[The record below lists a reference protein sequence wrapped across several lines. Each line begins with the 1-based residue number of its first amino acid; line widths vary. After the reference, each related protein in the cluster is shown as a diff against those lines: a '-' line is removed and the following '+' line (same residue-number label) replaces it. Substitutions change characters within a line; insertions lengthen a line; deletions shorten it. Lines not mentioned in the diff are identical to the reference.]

1 MREEQRYP
9 HQHRHT
15 ETDRQ
20 EQRVLEKETE
30 AGYKRGGE
38 SIETQGSRQRGTDNR
53 FRFAQG
59 EGERRL
65 STETPSTWQNR
76 RGTGWWRDS
85 KGAGERKEGG
95 GLRGG
100 LCIHTTWEGW
110 PPWCCN
116 SRKVSSSSWLCS
128 NRASWGPT
136 HPDACR
142 LLLKHT
148 LPPLPSVSSG

>member
-15 ETDRQ
+15 DTDRQ

-76 RGTGWWRDS
+76 RGTGWWRDRQ
-85 KGAGERKEGG
+85 GGRRAEG
-95 GLRGG
+95 RR
-100 LCIHTTWEGW
+100 W
-110 PPWCCN
+110 PPWGF
-116 SRKVSSSSWLCS
+116 V
-128 NRASWGPT
+128 
-136 HPDACR
+136 HPYHMGGLAALVLQFQKSVQF
-142 LLLKHT
+142 LLALQ
-148 LPPLPSVSSG
+148 